1 MSEKPVEGA
10 SEKGADKLTVEQIA
24 SLDQELKGIEGAAPL
39 WSLDRLFFGP
49 DDREAIGKL
58 KASAQTL
65 TKAKELFGE
74 GQRELWEKSLG
85 KQVRHSV
92 DRAKK
97 MAGKG

>member
-1 MSEKPVEGA
+1 MSER
-10 SEKGADKLTVEQIA
+10 LTPEEIA
-24 SLDQELKGIEGAAPL
+24 ILDQELKGIEGGAPL

-65 TKAKELFGE
+65 TKAKDLFSE
-74 GQRELWEKSLG
+74 EQKELWEKGLG